1 MRQTVLCAVVILA
14 FISVFSEVS
23 QAVSGYNYTIISVPN
38 AVSTEVHG
46 INTAGSLAGQFTDAA
61 GATHGFKDIAGV
73 FTTIDAPGAVL
84 TQAGAINNAGSV
96 VGFCIDASGF
106 YHGFL
111 DSGGVITTLDVPLA
125 SATQAYGINDS
136 NQIVGAFSDG
146 SGEHGFLY
154 NGTYSTIDV
163 GTLNSTVATGINN
176 AGQIVG
182 HFAAGAGTTLSFLK
196 IAGRTTTIDSK
207 NVVTAALGINNSAVI
222 VGIDGTETQFSSFVY
237 QNGRFSSVRV
247 KVLNSILTE
256 TEDINDAGEIV
267 GWFFTA
273 QAPTQG
279 FIAVPKGG
287 SGVR

>member
-1 MRQTVLCAVVILA
+1 MVA
-14 FISVFSEVS
+14 FISASGEAS
-23 QAVSGYNYTIISVPN
+23 QAASGYNYTLISAPS

-46 INTAGSLAGQFTDAA
+46 INTTGSLAGQFTDAA

-96 VGFCIDASGF
+96 VGFYIDASGF

-111 DSGGVITTLDVPLA
+111 DSSGVITTLDVPLA

-136 NQIVGAFSDG
+136 NQIVGAFSD
-146 SGEHGFLY
+146 STGEHGFLY

-196 IAGRTTTIDSK
+196 IAGRTIDSK

-237 QNGRFSSVRV
+237 QNGRFSPVRV

-279 FIAVPKGG
+279 FIAVPSGG

>member
-1 MRQTVLCAVVILA
+1 MIRTVLRAVVIVA
-14 FISVFSEVS
+14 FISASGKAL
-23 QAVSGYNYTIISVPN
+23 QAASGYNYTLISVPN

-96 VGFCIDASGF
+96 VGFYIAASGF

-136 NQIVGAFSDG
+136 NQIVGSFSDNT
-146 SGEHGFLY
+146 GEHGFLY

-176 AGQIVG
+176 AAQIVG
-182 HFAAGAGTTLSFLK
+182 HFAAGGEPLSAFSRSLEEPQP
-196 IAGRTTTIDSK
+196 S
-207 NVVTAALGINNSAVI
+207 TAATL
-222 VGIDGTETQFSSFVY
+222 
-237 QNGRFSSVRV
+237 
-247 KVLNSILTE
+247 
-256 TEDINDAGEIV
+256 
-267 GWFFTA
+267 
-273 QAPTQG
+273 
-279 FIAVPKGG
+279 
-287 SGVR
+287 